1 MSNVLQTVL
10 ETTVLVMVFVGG
22 AAILKTTL
30 TPQQSVLTDSR
41 YRNSSV
47 RRGGKTRKK
56 KN

>member
-22 AAILKTTL
+22 AAILKTSL
-30 TPQQSVLTDSR
+30 TPPQSVLTDSR

-47 RRGGKTRKK
+47 RRGGKTRRI
-56 KN
+56 